1 MAKEKFVFNKHTLT
15 YETVVTSFK
24 EKALK
29 VFGFLSASFV
39 TGIIMLYLLYTFF
52 PSPREKTLLLEI
64 DQLKNQYTA
73 LDKESQLM
81 SNVLS
86 NIQKRDA
93 SVHRVM
99 FGMEPIDQNVWNGGI
114 GGHDKY
120 ANLIGYKNSRD
131 AIINST
137 EKVEKL
143 ARQMTMQSK
152 SLDTIQ
158 KLVAEREKLFS
169 SIPSIKPV
177 REDKLNRGINLLSG
191 FGMRLHPI
199 HKIMRLHKGID
210 FSAPIGTAIQTTGDG
225 VVVKVE
231 NNKSGYGKCVT
242 ISHGYG
248 YETLY
253 GHMYR
258 IDIKQGQHI
267 KKGTQIGIVGNTG
280 SSTGPHCHY
289 EVHYKGQVVNP
300 IQYCIDGLSPL
311 EYQALV
317 DAAES
322 ANQSFD

>member
-1 MAKEKFVFNKHTLT
+1 MGKEKFVFNRHTLT
-15 YETVVTSFK
+15 YEKVVTTVK
-24 EKALK
+24 EKVIK
-29 VFGFLSASFV
+29 VFGFLSAAFV
-39 TGIIMLYLLYTFF
+39 SGLIMLYLLYTFF

-64 DQLKNQYTA
+64 DQLKNQYAA
-73 LDKESQLM
+73 LDKQTELM
-81 SNVLS
+81 NNVL
-86 NIQKRDA
+86 NNVQHRDA
-93 SVHRVM
+93 GVHRVM
-99 FGMEPIDQNVWNGGI
+99 FGMDPIDQGIWNGGV

-120 ANLIGYKNSRD
+120 ANLLGYKNSRE

-152 SLDTIQ
+152 SLDTLQ
-158 KLVAEREKLFS
+158 RLVAARENMFS

-191 FGMRLHPI
+191 FGKRLHPI
-199 HKIMRLHKGID
+199 HKVMKFHKGID
-210 FSAPIGTAIQTTGDG
+210 FSAPIGTAIQSTGDG
-225 VVVKVE
+225 VIVKVE
-231 NNKSGYGKCVT
+231 NNRSGYGKCVT
-242 ISHGYG
+242 ISHGFG
-248 YETLY
+248 YQTLY

-258 IDIKQGQHI
+258 IDVKQGQRV

-317 DAAES
+317 DAADA